1 MAKRVAGD
9 LAARLVLET
18 TPFEENADK
27 AKKITWGLEKDID
40 GKVDKINKKLK
51 EIGLGLSAG
60 ITLPLTLFGKQAL
73 DTFTGF
79 EQSMQNTFS
88 VMGATSAEMEALRQK
103 AEEMGATTRFSAS
116 QASDALYNLG
126 SAGQSASQA
135 MSSLDGVLRLAGAT
149 GSDLAF
155 TSETIASTIS
165 QFNLEADKASHIA
178 DVYAMAI
185 SKSQANMTKL
195 SYSMKYVG
203 PVASGLNIKLETAT
217 AALMKLYNTGYG
229 GEMAGTYLR
238 AGLQKLASGTDDFKS
253 KLESIG
259 LTYDDVNPKTNDF
272 ADIID
277 RLKEKQVDI
286 NKANELFG
294 DIAGGAMSKLIE
306 GGGEA
311 IRTMDGLLQASDGAA
326 EKMQDIQNASF
337 ANTKAELAS
346 AFEAVQITLTS
357 NVIPAVNIFAK
368 GITAVLKAINDM
380 PVGLQ
385 VAGQGF
391 AAIAAIAGPLL
402 LIAANVTKIKTAW
415 AALNAVMAAN
425 PILIWGAAVA
435 AAGAVATGI
444 IAQVRKAHEDYI
456 HGAKKGVEEV
466 KSLQEKAKK
475 TGDEGRKIQSL
486 FTEYESLKNKTKKTA
501 DEQARYNQL
510 LLQLKELVPSVTEK
524 LNEQGDAVIEN
535 EEKITQ
541 AIKNKLERERALN
554 EMALTQ
560 AKIRK
565 KQAEI
570 VAKTYKGEEK
580 SAFDALNKK
589 QEYVTKLDQFYT
601 KVIQFDK
608 NLKDNN
614 KVEVERLRA
623 EILKDFHSNKF
634 SVNFSVFQH
643 GEAGA
648 AEHTRK
654 YLLKQNDLLTK
665 AREKYQKVVDIKNE
679 QENAI
684 KIFNEL
690 KEKEKQFNQTLNELN
705 NPVEPITQTKEQAI
719 NDLMQKWEEFKTV
732 GINAVKERKKIE
744 GETFNES
751 KEYYEFLKREIKET
765 ADLQNIVDSN
775 GNKIKLNAEDLKK
788 AIELRDKFKKKERVT
803 GTGIKDNSYQAQIA
817 ELDKLWQSR
826 ISKAKEYGQNENE
839 VRKQYLEKRRE
850 LIENAIKQEKETGE
864 KTETKKGSGVTLADE
879 LKKTELLGLGG
890 FAKYIQQQKELR
902 SELKKTQEEIIATQD
917 KIAKTKARIEEAE
930 KNGKSRTEIEALNQ
944 DLQTAKAYSEQLEE
958 KAQNIRV
965 DINEAELSFSQIKN
979 GLSDIEKIGKSKLQI
994 QLINIEEERKR
1005 LLKII
1010 EESRRAKIE
1019 AAKDN
1024 AEEIAKIEAN
1034 AAKQRNK
1041 VNKDADMQA
1050 QNATAEVANT
1060 YLQGAIGIANTLT
1073 DVIASAI
1080 EKGGVDGLS
1089 AIAAAGDIIG
1099 QVGKMIPEPITQ
1111 AVLGGISAAV
1121 EMATKIVGALNKQ
1134 VEKEVAEA
1142 NKKAD
1147 ELERKRFNELNNNI
1161 SGVFENIIKRIYG
1174 VNKNHLN
1181 WEKALDIGSLEV
1193 QRKKIDDFLKKAK
1206 DLETTETR
1214 DKIRKRTV
1222 TKGEAASRTGWGRF
1236 VRGWSDFWS
1245 LGLAEIQWQQKI
1257 QEEYIEKEVQ
1267 TVGQLYEEIEKARA
1281 KGDKKTVERLQQ
1293 AIQKALE
1300 EQAKKEGI
1308 NLDKIDGISNYVQG
1322 LDNALASY
1330 IKTGDM
1336 KAFKKAM
1343 KNALYEAVVQKAV
1356 FNSMLAK
1363 ITEDLN
1369 LVEQGKMSMEDFEK
1383 SLETMGEEAKK
1394 HAEKLAKAFGI
1405 EAPTDNINTE
1415 WKKVGETISSALSSA
1430 LGDAAYNAD
1439 WGSFKKSFA
1448 SEMKKA
1454 IIQSAIESAGIKAKV
1469 DEIIKRIVADGKVT
1483 AEEVKDGISELQPL
1497 YDSLEKMMAEAANFT
1512 KSLEG
1517 GVEIKTESKGNI
1529 IQQLSG
1535 ADRDAFL
1542 ETIKKGFSTIN
1553 QSIDLKDATIQH
1565 LTATQIIINSLT
1577 YNSHNSQIYITAT
1590 ENTDL
1595 KGLISEMVKQA
1606 LEG

>member
-326 EKMQDIQNASF
+326 KKMQDIQNASF

-357 NVIPAVNIFAK
+357 NVIPAVNTFAK

-486 FTEYESLKNKTKKTA
+486 FTEYKSLKNKTKETA
-501 DEQARYNQL
+501 NEQARYNQL

-570 VAKTYKGEEK
+570 VAKTYEGEEK

-643 GEAGA
+643 GDTGA

-665 AREKYQKVVDIKNE
+665 AREEYQKVVDIKNE

-705 NPVEPITQTKEQAI
+705 NPVEPTTQTKEQAI
-719 NDLMQKWEEFKTV
+719 NDLMQKWEEFKTA

-744 GETFNES
+744 GETFDES

-1010 EESRRAKIE
+1010 EESRREKIE

-1050 QNATAEVANT
+1050 QNATASAVNA
-1060 YLQGAIGIANTLT
+1060 YVQGGIGIAKTLT
-1073 DVIASAI
+1073 KVIADSIEQGGLDGFAAMQASADILNQIGDMVGDPIVQATIKSVAAAI
-1080 EKGGVDGLS
+1080 E
-1089 AIAAAGDIIG
+1089 
-1099 QVGKMIPEPITQ
+1099 ITGTILK
-1111 AVLGGISAAV
+1111 AVNAV
-1121 EMATKIVGALNKQ
+1121 SI
-1134 VEKEVAEA
+1134 
-1142 NKKAD
+1142 KA
-1147 ELERKRFNELNNNI
+1147 FNEEINAI
-1161 SGVFENIIKRIYG
+1161 VEESK
-1174 VNKNHLN
+1174 
-1181 WEKALDIGSLEV
+1181 
-1193 QRKKIDDFLKKAK
+1193 
-1206 DLETTETR
+1206 ETAEEAA
-1214 DKIRKRTV
+1214 DKII
-1222 TKGEAASRTGWGRF
+1222 
-1236 VRGWSDFWS
+1236 DN
-1245 LGLAEIQWQQKI
+1245 
-1257 QEEYIEKEVQ
+1257 IEKEI
-1267 TVGQLYEEIEKARA
+1267 TEKTKAPMLEAA
-1281 KGDKKTVERLQQ
+1281 KSIMGAITNGFQSGDFSNFSNTIDGIIRKLVIDKMIMFSGLNTG
-1293 AIQKALE
+1293 IQKLVDNMFKGFKGSGEQQRNVLE
-1300 EQAKKEGI
+1300 EQNQKLAAEKEAAEKEFIAYQKLLEKKKYLQKQEQGWWGSLVGKHARDKGYTYWTGKDFTKAYADIDRELAKLEGSKTKYEKAVAAIEEIKKKKEQLEKDIREGKIKETGI
-1308 NLDKIDGISNYVQG
+1308 DPSEIMGFDKEKLDQMIKEFGEPMREMLKKLG
-1322 LDNALASY
+1322 LDV
-1330 IKTGDM
+1330 GDD
-1336 KAFKKAM
+1336 FKKALSDGM
-1343 KNALYEAVVQKAV
+1343 
-1356 FNSMLAK
+1356 
-1363 ITEDLN
+1363 T
-1369 LVEQGKMSMEDFEK
+1369 
-1383 SLETMGEEAKK
+1383 
-1394 HAEKLAKAFGI
+1394 
-1405 EAPTDNINTE
+1405 
-1415 WKKVGETISSALSSA
+1415 SALTSA
-1430 LGDAAYNAD
+1430 LGEAAYNAD
-1439 WGSFKKSFA
+1439 WGSFKKPFA
-1448 SEMKKA
+1448 AEMKKA
-1454 IIQSAIESAGIKAKV
+1454 IIQSAVESTGVKKKV
-1469 DEIIKRIVADGKVT
+1469 DEIIKRIMSDGKVT

-1497 YDSLEKMMAEAANFT
+1497 YDSLEKMMAEAASFT